1 LKHFL
6 ENNYVELR
14 GNIDGANYP
23 APAHAQFLGK
33 LAGYVQVAGVIM
45 MMFGGSVFNALG
57 YTTPPA
63 WLTQMQENQM
73 QVFMGLF
80 MFSMV
85 AANMQSTGAFE
96 IILDEKV
103 LFSKI
108 DSGRM
113 PTLDELVAL
122 LEDNGLTKT
131 NGDSFGRV

>member
-1 LKHFL
+1 
-6 ENNYVELR
+6 
-14 GNIDGANYP
+14 
-23 APAHAQFLGK
+23 
-33 LAGYVQVAGVIM
+33 